1 VKSARELFPK
11 AYIHFED
18 FGLPN
23 GEFSVLTN
31 QEYEIFLTYHS

>member
-1 VKSARELFPK
+1 LYPK

-23 GEFSVLTN
+23 GDFESLIIWLFANSA
-31 QEYEIFLTYHS
+31 